1 MNIPKAPLPLPD
13 QSLNPLNKPSV
24 HKIDRQVSPEM
35 RKAAEGLESVFA
47 SQMMK
52 AMRETVE
59 PSEFSLHN
67 SATDVYQ
74 GMLDQEYSDIAAHQN
89 SLGLSEQIIDYWL
102 RDKANPQYHLNKG
115 VPHPA
120 AAAKV
125 ETEASIKES
134 SKSSTMSTG
143 GTHEDQS
150 NE

>member
-1 MNIPKAPLPLPD
+1 MSIPRAP
-13 QSLNPLNKPSV
+13 LNPLNKPSV
-24 HKIDRQVSPEM
+24 QKVDRNVSPEM

-67 SATDVYQ
+67 SASDIYQ

-102 RDKANPQYHLNKG
+102 RDKAQPQYNQKKAAESS
-115 VPHPA
+115 PPA
-120 AAAKV
+120 G
-125 ETEASIKES
+125 
-134 SKSSTMSTG
+134 SKSSVMSTG
-143 GTHEDQS
+143 GTHADQS